1 LIEAGDVRI
10 SEHGYDEMVE
20 DNMRVREVL
29 GGVATAILVEDY
41 PTFGKGPSVLVL
53 QSDSVGQPIHVVWG
67 IPKGHER
74 PAVLVTAYRPDP
86 EKWSTGF
93 TERRR

>member
-1 LIEAGDVRI
+1 MRI